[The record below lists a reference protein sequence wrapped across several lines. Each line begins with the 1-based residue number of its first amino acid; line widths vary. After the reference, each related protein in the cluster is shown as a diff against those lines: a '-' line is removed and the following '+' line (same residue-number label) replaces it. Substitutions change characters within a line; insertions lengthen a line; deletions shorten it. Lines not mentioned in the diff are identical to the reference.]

1 MKSLQNY
8 QTDLMETLNEIRD
21 EESRADF
28 KFVKDFGLATF
39 NANRSR
45 SIHFLSVHLSQSNN
59 QLFEESVDAVL
70 EKNFREEISKYH
82 ANSVLLRIGFH
93 NGYIN
98 IANMYKY
105 LYIILKFATRHGFIF
120 DAETSEEHSMV
131 FKKNDQSIIVDTS
144 VIIGTSIDKPSEYMY
159 IDLYG
164 DLSDYTINEIS
175 QAYTKFA
182 DIASDDIMSSD
193 AVKCI
198 NMDIIKMFIGDPTR
212 CFGIKDNNPYNF
224 PTFTKDN
231 LTKLSELF
239 NIQDTEK
246 MTLDQL
252 PLLNAYFEYQDYIA
266 RNDVDN
272 FIEFINKQTC
282 KRVHSPFFIFK
293 YSPVIAALLKDYSMT
308 QQYEEMI
315 KIANTYNNYS
325 NSGNWLIPYD
335 NVFIPYEIFSPEYF
349 NDFIMYASQYCLKK
363 EECEEA
369 AFRKFIGILMFV
381 RNIES
386 RNDIDFQNI
395 NFGSTTRV
403 ENKLKETFKNSRI
416 FGNYSQMYGFEAA
429 TSKYKLDLEGLA
441 IIFNMFPNTEIFDW
455 SVSNIS
461 VNNIG
466 TSRITLSG
474 GINHLT
480 ILESVKVN
488 KSDFHQNM
496 FESKDSFW
504 NIMNKIIYQFKD
516 FYNCIGPDRF
526 EHYFK
531 SMLRSFVF
539 VDRSNCNDEIDE
551 FILALAFSFLSD
563 DNIDNILQKVSG
575 FDEKYLLRIISNHFA
590 PEVQKWLKENNIE
603 PLYSESMKDKLKLL
617 VDITEPEMPE

>member
-144 VIIGTSIDKPSEYMY
+144 VIIGTSIDGSSEY
-159 IDLYG
+159 LYE

-175 QAYTKFA
+175 QSYTKFA
-182 DIASDDIMSSD
+182 DIASDDIISSD
-193 AVKCI
+193 TVKCI
-198 NMDIIKMFIGDPTR
+198 NIDIIKMFMGDPTR
-212 CFGIKDNNPYNF
+212 YFAIKDNNPYNF

-246 MTLDQL
+246 VTLEQL

-272 FIEFINKQTC
+272 FIEFINTQTC
-282 KRVHSPFFIFK
+282 DRVQSSSFIFK
-293 YSPVIAALLKDYSMT
+293 YSPVIAALLKDYSIT
-308 QQYEEMI
+308 QKYEEMI
-315 KIANTYNNYS
+315 KIANTYNKYG
-325 NSGNWLIPYD
+325 NSYNF
-335 NVFIPYEIFSPEYF
+335 FIPYEIFSPKYF

-369 AFRKFIGILMFV
+369 AFHKFIEILTFI
-381 RNIES
+381 RNITS
-386 RNDIDFQNI
+386 RDNIDSQNI
-395 NFGSTTRV
+395 NFGSVTRV
-403 ENKLKETFKNSRI
+403 KNKIKGMFKNSKI
-416 FGNYSQMYGFEAA
+416 FGDYSQTYAFEAT
-429 TSKYKLDLEGLA
+429 TSKYKLNLEGLA
-441 IIFNMFPNTEIFDW
+441 IIFNMFPNTKIFDW
-455 SVSNIS
+455 DEIDIGIDYIS
-461 VNNIG
+461 F
-466 TSRITLSG
+466 SSG
-474 GINHLT
+474 IDDLT
-480 ILESVKVN
+480 ILESVNVN
-488 KSDFHQNM
+488 RNDFHQNM

-563 DNIDNILQKVSG
+563 ANIDNILQKVSG